1 MKDNITPLIIGIFIL
16 ILLFIVFIGYNFD
29 QNKDL
34 WNNGY
39 CSCGGHWEYEA
50 AVEHENSTTTYIY
63 HCDKC
68 ENSIEIE
75 EFHALLNDI
84 KKGA

>member
-34 WNNGY
+34 WNDGY
-39 CSCGGHWEYEA
+39 CSCGGHWEYEV
-50 AVEHENSTTTYIY
+50 AVEHGDSTTYIY

-68 ENSIEIE
+68 ENLIEIE